1 MEINDYDYQK
11 MIKDFEMNARFE
23 NNKKKMRKKWKI
35 FHEKYQTTIEHM
47 KEYREQ
53 SYRQKKSALIKKLNK
68 KENTLIT
75 SLENI
80 RNDKMR
86 EKERIIAQMMEKEKI
101 ARENVEK
108 FMEEQEQ
115 LRLDFQKETDER
127 RKKIFFFIIFI
138 FIIHSGKFQR
148 EIF

>member
-23 NNKKKMRKKWKI
+23 NNKKKLRKKWKI

-127 RKKIFFFIIFI
+127 RKKIIF
-138 FIIHSGKFQR
+138 
-148 EIF
+148 

>member
-1 MEINDYDYQK
+1 MEINDYDYKK

-23 NNKKKMRKKWKI
+23 NNKKKYRKKWKI
-35 FHEKYQTTIEHM
+35 FHDKYQTTIEHM

-127 RKKIFFFIIFI
+127 RKKIFF
-138 FIIHSGKFQR
+138 
-148 EIF
+148 

>member
-1 MEINDYDYQK
+1 MKRTMEINDYDYQK

-23 NNKKKMRKKWKI
+23 NNKKKLRKKWKI

-127 RKKIFFFIIFI
+127 RKKIFFL
-138 FIIHSGKFQR
+138 
-148 EIF
+148 

>member
-1 MEINDYDYQK
+1 MKRTMEINDYDYQK

-23 NNKKKMRKKWKI
+23 NNKKKLRKKWKI

-80 RNDKMR
+80 RNDKLR
-86 EKERIIAQMMEKEKI
+86 EKERIIAQMIEKEKI

-127 RKKIFFFIIFI
+127 RKKIFF
-138 FIIHSGKFQR
+138 
-148 EIF
+148 

>member
-23 NNKKKMRKKWKI
+23 NNKKKLRKKWKI

-80 RNDKMR
+80 RNDKLR

-127 RKKIFFFIIFI
+127 RKKIFF
-138 FIIHSGKFQR
+138 
-148 EIF
+148 

>member
-23 NNKKKMRKKWKI
+23 NNKKKLRKKWKI

-127 RKKIFFFIIFI
+127 RKKIIFL
-138 FIIHSGKFQR
+138 
-148 EIF
+148 

>member
-23 NNKKKMRKKWKI
+23 NNKKKLRKKWKI

-80 RNDKMR
+80 RNDKLR

-127 RKKIFFFIIFI
+127 RKKIFFL
-138 FIIHSGKFQR
+138 
-148 EIF
+148 

>member
-23 NNKKKMRKKWKI
+23 NNKKKLRKKWKI

-127 RKKIFFFIIFI
+127 CNKIIFLIIFI
-138 FIIHSGKFQR
+138 LKIYSGKF
-148 EIF
+148 

>member
-1 MEINDYDYQK
+1 
-11 MIKDFEMNARFE
+11 MNARFE
-23 NNKKKMRKKWKI
+23 NNKKKLRKKWKI

-127 RKKIFFFIIFI
+127 RKKIFFL
-138 FIIHSGKFQR
+138 
-148 EIF
+148 

>member
-23 NNKKKMRKKWKI
+23 NNKKKLRKKWKI

-108 FMEEQEQ
+108 FMVEQEQ

-127 RKKIFFFIIFI
+127 RKKIFF
-138 FIIHSGKFQR
+138 
-148 EIF
+148 

>member
-23 NNKKKMRKKWKI
+23 NNKKKLRKKWKI

-127 RKKIFFFIIFI
+127 RKKIFFL
-138 FIIHSGKFQR
+138 
-148 EIF
+148 

>member
-108 FMEEQEQ
+108 FMEEQEK
-115 LRLDFQKETDER
+115 LRLQFEKDIHDKS
-127 RKKIFFFIIFI
+127 KK
-138 FIIHSGKFQR
+138 
-148 EIF
+148 

>member
-23 NNKKKMRKKWKI
+23 NNKKKLRKKWKI

-80 RNDKMR
+80 RNDKLR

-127 RKKIFFFIIFI
+127 RKKIFFYNFYIYY
-138 FIIHSGKFQR
+138 S
-148 EIF
+148 

>member
-23 NNKKKMRKKWKI
+23 NNKKKLRKKWKI

-80 RNDKMR
+80 RNDKIR

-127 RKKIFFFIIFI
+127 RKKIFF
-138 FIIHSGKFQR
+138 
-148 EIF
+148 